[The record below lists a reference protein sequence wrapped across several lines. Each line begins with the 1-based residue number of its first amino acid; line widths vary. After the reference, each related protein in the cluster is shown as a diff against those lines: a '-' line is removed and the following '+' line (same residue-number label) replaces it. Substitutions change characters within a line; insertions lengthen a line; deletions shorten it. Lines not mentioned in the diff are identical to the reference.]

1 MQKTSELNDLI
12 RLEPQGEHQFVGHSR
27 FMGSPNVF
35 GGQVVAQALH
45 AATRTVPEDRL
56 CHSLHAYF
64 VLPGKLDL
72 PITYQ
77 VQKIRDGGSFTTRY
91 VVASQ
96 ENTPIFVM
104 AASFQK
110 QEAGYFHQIAMP
122 DVPEPETLADWL
134 EIGEQHAGYSSG
146 RMSEWL
152 RLDRPIEFRPC
163 VIDSPHVP
171 VTSPDYHVWF
181 RFREVPEQLQPETV
195 QQLLAYASDYNVLTS
210 ALRMHSEKATLTN
223 TQLASLDHAIWFH
236 QDTDLNDWLLFS
248 LSSPSS
254 SGARGFAS
262 GHIFNR
268 SGKLIATVS
277 QEGLMRPL
285 GH

>member
-1 MQKTSELNDLI
+1 MQTTRELHDLI
-12 RLEPQGEHQFVGHSR
+12 QLERQGEHHFVGYSR

-45 AATRTVPEDRL
+45 AATQTVPEDRL

-91 VVASQ
+91 VVTSQ
-96 ENTPIFVM
+96 EDTPIFVM

-110 QEAGYFHQIAMP
+110 QESGYVHQITMP
-122 DVPEPETLADWL
+122 DVAPPEILADWI

-146 RMSEWL
+146 RMSDWL

-163 VIDSPHVP
+163 VIDTPPDP
-171 VTSPDYHVWF
+171 VTSPDYRVWF
-181 RFREVPEQLQPETV
+181 RFREAPSKLQPAAV
-195 QQLLAYASDYNVLTS
+195 QQLLAYASDYNILTS
-210 ALRMHSEKATLTN
+210 ALRMHSETATLTN

-236 QDTDLNDWLLFS
+236 QDTNLDDWLLFS

-277 QEGLMRPL
+277 QEGLIRPIR
-285 GH
+285 